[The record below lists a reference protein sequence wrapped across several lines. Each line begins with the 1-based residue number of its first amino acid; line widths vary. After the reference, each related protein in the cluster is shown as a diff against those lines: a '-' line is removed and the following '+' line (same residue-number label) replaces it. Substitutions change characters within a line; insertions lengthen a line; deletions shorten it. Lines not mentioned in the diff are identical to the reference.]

1 MGANRS
7 ISRYWNLFIVGL
19 YWCEIVIRR
28 IDCKAFNPPGPLAA
42 PNASHYSKGE
52 FGSRKVSGKNE
63 SVFYY
68 VGVNEIYVVS

>member
-52 FGSRKVSGKNE
+52 TEAERL
-63 SVFYY
+63 
-68 VGVNEIYVVS
+68 VVRMKAYFFVLA